1 MSTKKKTQT
10 TKIVFVFALSAFLI
24 AVSGI
29 IYYYLQLSIS
39 KTDVHNQIISVGKL
53 KTNEIENWR
62 TERLDDAEAIIRNPI
77 FIDAY
82 TNFLN
87 KINTEN
93 NQKILSAN
101 TEALKHYN
109 QYENMLLIDG
119 NNSIINSSK
128 NIGNLLS
135 ANTHKIIS
143 AAREKNEIMMS
154 DFYMNESDKS
164 IKIDIAAPI
173 VNQNK

>member
-10 TKIVFVFALSAFLI
+10 SKIVFVFALSAFLI

-82 TNFLN
+82 TNF
-87 KINTEN
+87 ITW
-93 NQKILSAN
+93 
-101 TEALKHYN
+101 T
-109 QYENMLLIDG
+109 
-119 NNSIINSSK
+119 
-128 NIGNLLS
+128 
-135 ANTHKIIS
+135 
-143 AAREKNEIMMS
+143 
-154 DFYMNESDKS
+154 KS
-164 IKIDIAAPI
+164 
-173 VNQNK
+173 